1 MSTQHVE
8 GRAWVPATW
17 GYKAL
22 NDITELLDVDLDAKD
37 ADAIVV
43 PPSLDYTLSTLR
55 SMYNDD
61 EDLEGITHERHL
73 GGLSLFLGEGSQY
86 VALLSVLEAV
96 AERYDVRFYA
106 RAELEIAWTGDGFP
120 GGAKYLIWRN
130 GACKVHD
137 IFLSSDHSV
146 LPFTYLLM
154 AIADHGVDL
163 DPDKRL
169 QLEKVAPNVR
179 ANCNDRDWQD
189 ILNVA
194 NRLPAHMKYLRD
206 TLNTM

>member
-1 MSTQHVE
+1 MSTYYVE
-8 GRAWVPATW
+8 GRAWIPATW

-22 NDITELLDVDLDAKD
+22 NDITELLNVDLGVKA

-43 PPSLDYTLSTLR
+43 QPGLDYALSTLR
-55 SMYNDD
+55 SMFSDE
-61 EDLEGITHERHL
+61 EDLEGITRERHL

-86 VALLSVLEAV
+86 VALLSILETV
-96 AERYDVRFYA
+96 AEHYDVRFYA

-130 GACKVHD
+130 GSCKVHD

-146 LPFTYLLM
+146 PLFTYLLM

-169 QLEKVAPNVR
+169 QLEKVASNVR
-179 ANCNDRDWQD
+179 ANCNDKDWQD